1 MILKFLN
8 KSLNKLTNQVENINY
23 DGFGSFSLIG
33 LPCLRES
40 MLSLYFFLHIFWVDI
55 N

>member
-8 KSLNKLTNQVENINY
+8 KSLNKLINQVENINY

-40 MLSLYFFLHIFWVDI
+40 MLSLYFFAYILGRH
-55 N
+55 